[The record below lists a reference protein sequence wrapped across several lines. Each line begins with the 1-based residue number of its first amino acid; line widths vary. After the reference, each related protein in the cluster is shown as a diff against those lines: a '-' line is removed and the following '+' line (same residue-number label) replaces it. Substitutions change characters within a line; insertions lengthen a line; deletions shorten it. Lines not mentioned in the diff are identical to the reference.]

1 MARHRSV
8 PKTEQRKLA
17 QQAKITAD
25 LTNMVGEQK
34 ALRFKDYDRLLAEAE
49 RDMGLRCRLSETAS
63 KGGEAAIVARRRLV
77 QLRDVK
83 YYVDKPVA
91 PGDLYQG
98 TDKPNRKVK

>member
-8 PKTEQRKLA
+8 PKTEQRKRA
-17 QQAKITAD
+17 QQAKITTD
-25 LTNMVGEQK
+25 LTKMVGECK
-34 ALRFKDYDRLLAEAE
+34 ALRFKDYDRLLFEAQ
-49 RDMGLRCRLSETAS
+49 RDMSLRSRLSETAS
-63 KGGEAAIVARRRLV
+63 KGGEAAIVARRRLA